1 MWGFPSL
8 KIIISFMTYLFNVD
22 ELQKKE
28 PTPHAKDK
36 FKQEKQNFLSAL
48 LEADTLTEALEN
60 SALPKNLLFT
70 FLFEDKHF
78 LKQFDKIINLKLE
91 IALIDTALKAKAA
104 NILSFSLISRL
115 PNKYNKNKKEISKDL
130 QEPQI
135 TKIIY
140 DGQDE
145 DYQSQ

>member
-1 MWGFPSL
+1 MWGFPSQ
-8 KIIISFMTYLFNVD
+8 KFIVSFMDYLFNVD
-22 ELQKKE
+22 DFQKGKSAHD
-28 PTPHAKDK
+28 TKDK

-48 LEADTLTEALEN
+48 LQADTLTEALEISN
-60 SALPKNLLFT
+60 LPKNLLFT
-70 FLFEDKHF
+70 FLFDDKHF

-91 IALIDTALKAKAA
+91 IALVDTALKAKAA
-104 NILSFSLISRL
+104 NILSFSLMSRL
-115 PNKYNKNKKEISKDL
+115 PNKYNKNKKDNLKDL

-140 DGQDE
+140 DEQNE

>member
-1 MWGFPSL
+1 M
-8 KIIISFMTYLFNVD
+8 
-22 ELQKKE
+22 
-28 PTPHAKDK
+28 
-36 FKQEKQNFLSAL
+36 

-70 FLFEDKHF
+70 FLFDDKNF

-91 IALIDTALKAKAA
+91 IALVETALKAKAA
-104 NILSFSLISRL
+104 NILSFSLMSRL
-115 PNKYNKNKKEISKDL
+115 PNKYNKNKKENSKEL

-140 DGQDE
+140 DEQDE

>member
-1 MWGFPSL
+1 MD
-8 KIIISFMTYLFNVD
+8 YLFNID
-22 ELQKKE
+22 EVQKE
-28 PTPHAKDK
+28 NPAYTKDK

-70 FLFEDKHF
+70 FLFDDKNF
-78 LKQFDKIINLKLE
+78 LKQFDKIVNLKLE
-91 IALIDTALKAKAA
+91 IALVDTALKAKAA
-104 NILSFSLISRL
+104 NVLSFSLMSRL

-130 QEPQI
+130 AETQI

-140 DGQDE
+140 DEQNE
-145 DYQSQ
+145 DN